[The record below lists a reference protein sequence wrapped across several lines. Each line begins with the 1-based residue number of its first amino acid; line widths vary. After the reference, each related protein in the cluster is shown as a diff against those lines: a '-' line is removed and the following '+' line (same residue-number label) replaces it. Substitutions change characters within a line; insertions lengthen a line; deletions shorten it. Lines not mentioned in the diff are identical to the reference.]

1 MKKSLLSISSLLLLA
16 LIGFRYITDL
26 DKTPHASPGVAGVNT
41 DTTSVSS
48 TGKGLPE
55 KQNVESK
62 RYSNLEIPDVP
73 SPLKSQIKSY
83 SGFTLSFNPDNRTP
97 NWVGW
102 ELLASETDGQQSRS
116 NKFWQDES
124 LRNCPTSEDY
134 SRSGYD
140 RGHMCP
146 AADQKW
152 SAQAMADCFVMA
164 NMCPQ
169 DHALN
174 AGAWQTLEKKE
185 RAWAKRD
192 GAIVIV
198 AGPIYESSDKKRIN
212 GIRVPSAFFKVL
224 CAPYIDEPRA
234 IAFVYPNMTSP
245 GNMEQYAM
253 SVDEV
258 EKITGFDFFPTLPDK
273 LENEI
278 ESKYSFREWN
288 R

>member
-1 MKKSLLSISSLLLLA
+1 MKKSLLSILILLLLT
-16 LIGFRYITDL
+16 LIGYRYIADF
-26 DKTPHASPGVAGVNT
+26 DRTPA
-41 DTTSVSS
+41 SS
-48 TGKGLPE
+48 TETYEMEANAGIVPPAKKKVAE
-55 KQNVESK
+55 KQTATAESY
-62 RYSNLEIPDVP
+62 RNLEIPDIP
-73 SPLKSQIKSY
+73 SGLKSQIKSY
-83 SGFTLSFNPDNRTP
+83 AGFTLSFNSDNRTP

-124 LRNCPTSEDY
+124 LRNCPTSENY

-198 AGPIYESSDKKRIN
+198 AGPIYETSDKKRIS

-258 EKITGFDFFPTLPDK
+258 EKITGFDFFPALPDQ